1 MSNFLF
7 VQLSFFLL
15 CRCIHLLK
23 EDGSSNSSS
32 NSNSCVDGGNQ
43 KKSDVDHDG
52 SALGFTV
59 KNLNSFAMALLAD
72 LWSNGHNSSSNS
84 GTTNSSQ
91 PSVAGSE
98 REAKKMKAK
107 ILYKKLMVIDN
118 IRLKAWKWKLEK
130 LEFL

>member
-1 MSNFLF
+1 
-7 VQLSFFLL
+7 
-15 CRCIHLLK
+15 LK
-23 EDGSSNSSS
+23 EDGSSII
-32 NSNSCVDGGNQ
+32 NSNSGLDKRNQ

-72 LWSNGHNSSSNS
+72 LWSNGHNSNSNSNS
-84 GTTNSSQ
+84 GSSTTSQ
-91 PSVAGSE
+91 PSVIGSE

-130 LEFL
+130 LEIFD